1 MKIIIDRF
9 EEDMAIIELENLKTI
24 AVPKE
29 LFKNANEG
37 DIFKITFDKEET
49 EKQKQ
54 NIKKI
59 VNDLFID

>member
-37 DIFKITFDKEET
+37 DIFKITFDEEET
-49 EKQKQ
+49 KKQKQ